1 MAVRGSSAD
10 AGDHTADVERD
21 TRYRV
26 VDGRAGGEGYADARR
41 GNVDDAGDRPAVTVI
56 EVVDKLIE
64 DAVNNLKRSGV
75 LRFSEVPL
83 RVLVLTL
90 TDMASARAST
100 GETPARLACRRSG
113 STRTRIIVPFGR
125 GEDGSLG
132 PMPNPGVGEVGAF
145 LL

>member
-10 AGDHTADVERD
+10 AGDHTADVKRD
-21 TRYRV
+21 SRYRV

-41 GNVDDAGDRPAVTVI
+41 GDVDDTGDRPAVTVI

-64 DAVNNLKRSGV
+64 NAVNNLKRSGV
-75 LRFSEVPL
+75 LRFNEVPL
-83 RVLVLTL
+83 RVIVLTL

-100 GETPARLACRRSG
+100 GETPARLACRRTG
-113 STRTRIIVPFGR
+113 STRTRIRVPFGR

-132 PMPNPGVGEVGAF
+132 PGPSPVVAEVDAF